1 MSSADVLAGRRC
13 VLLLG
18 MTRHSQRNRAEQYP
32 SLLTADPPVCRVGP
46 PLAVL
51 RRCER
56 LRRDEVCWCR
66 FASADF
72 ADELIEAGAP
82 ELADYFATALEP
94 EDVDELSSKVR
105 ALVASGVPDAEL
117 ADSLARLSRRL
128 RRLVEA
134 EAGLT
139 DRYSDELDD

>member
-1 MSSADVLAGRRC
+1 MA
-13 VLLLG
+13 
-18 MTRHSQRNRAEQYP
+18 RHSQRNRAEQYP

-66 FASADF
+66 FAAADL
-72 ADELIEAGAP
+72 ADELIEAGAS
-82 ELADYFATALEP
+82 ELADYFAAALEP
-94 EDVDELSSKVR
+94 EDVDELSSKVH
-105 ALVASGVPDAEL
+105 ALATSESVPDAGL
-117 ADSLARLSRRL
+117 ADSVARLSRRL

-139 DRYSDELDD
+139 DRYSDDLDD

>member
-1 MSSADVLAGRRC
+1 MARE
-13 VLLLG
+13 
-18 MTRHSQRNRAEQYP
+18 SQRNRAEQYP

-66 FASADF
+66 FAAADL
-72 ADELIEAGAP
+72 ADELSEAGAP
-82 ELADYFATALEP
+82 ELGDYFATALEP
-94 EDVDELSSKVR
+94 EDVNELSSRVR
-105 ALVASGVPDAEL
+105 ALAASGIPDEDL
-117 ADSLARLSRRL
+117 ADSVARLSRRL

-134 EAGLT
+134 ESGLT
-139 DRYSDELDD
+139 DRYSDDLDN

>member
-1 MSSADVLAGRRC
+1 
-13 VLLLG
+13 

-66 FASADF
+66 FAAADL
-72 ADELIEAGAP
+72 ADELTEAGAP

-117 ADSLARLSRRL
+117 ADSVARLSRRL

-139 DRYSDELDD
+139 DRYSDDLDD